1 MICHTIHWHLLTFNH
16 MKTLTSVKI
25 PRKWSRWLPFPRIS
39 VPPSY
44 KVTHWWCSQ
53 CQSSLFWC
61 PIHWK
66 WPASTQVFGEYI
78 LTCLIHSYIFFINNK
93 QNYSSFCV
101 RRQNYSSP
109 VSHFTLLFWKIW
121 SALINDECPLWENT
135 LQRRTFVTNMSVEIK
150 KIMTMYFFKV
160 CANLS

>member
-1 MICHTIHWHLLTFNH
+1 M
-16 MKTLTSVKI
+16 
-25 PRKWSRWLPFPRIS
+25 
-39 VPPSY
+39 
-44 KVTHWWCSQ
+44 
-53 CQSSLFWC
+53 
-61 PIHWK
+61 
-66 WPASTQVFGEYI
+66 FGEYI

-121 SALINDECPLWENT
+121 SALINYECPLWENT

-150 KIMTMYFFKV
+150 KKSWPRTFLKYVLIYHKQHII
-160 CANLS
+160 LSITDKYKYTVPDVFYKTVSVQCYHISFHIEVSYVMIYESLDCLLDYKINKWNY